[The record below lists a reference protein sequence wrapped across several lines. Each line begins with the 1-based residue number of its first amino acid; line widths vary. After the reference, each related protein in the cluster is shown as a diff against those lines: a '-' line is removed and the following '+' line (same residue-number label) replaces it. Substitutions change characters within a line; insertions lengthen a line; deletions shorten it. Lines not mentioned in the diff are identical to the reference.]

1 MVLVDN
7 GRTKLLAERSKRES
21 LYCIRCGA
29 CLNHCPV
36 YRKIGGHSFPW
47 VYSGPIGAI
56 LTPQFLGVNHEPALP
71 FASSLCGA
79 CAEVCPVKIDIPRIL
94 LELRSDVKKA
104 EERDG
109 RGWLERFAFRAFAW
123 VMRHPRI
130 YELGGMAAAS
140 LAPSSNGG
148 WIKQASGLMSIGP
161 LRAWLSQR
169 DLPAPP
175 AKSFRQ
181 MWRER

>member
-1 MVLVDN
+1 MGL
-7 GRTKLLAERSKRES
+7 GWSPGFSRSSSRPAKAGTPTYES
-21 LYCIRCGA
+21 LAGGLLTESPDIRK
-29 CLNHCPV
+29 NFMT
-36 YRKIGGHSFPW
+36 K
-47 VYSGPIGAI
+47 
-56 LTPQFLGVNHEPALP
+56 
-71 FASSLCGA
+71 
-79 CAEVCPVKIDIPRIL
+79 
-94 LELRSDVKKA
+94 
-104 EERDG
+104 
-109 RGWLERFAFRAFAW
+109 AFRAFAW